1 MTRPHGY
8 VHRTQPTETVTLAS
22 RVDMDQ
28 GAVVLT
34 ITDNTDQAAIQAALT
49 APQAAQLA
57 RSLHRHAL
65 TLNGVYGAPE

>member
-34 ITDNTDQAAIQAALT
+34 ITDNADQTAIQATL
-49 APQAAQLA
+49 AAIVADVA
-57 RSLHRHAL
+57 R
-65 TLNGVYGAPE
+65 